1 MRSRLSELSF
11 LPLAAGLLTAGLTIS
26 GLAAPAAADGGPYH
40 DRIYADSFGNLV
52 VHSRSGYKRIVVGQ
66 GHLARELADYE
77 RPAART
83 TSSISTTTTAK
94 IVFRDCWKPAVLLK
108 GRSYMYGLEDGELPD
123 LPGGCHPGTARGTWR
138 GAQARPALIWSRSC
152 VPLAWGAR

>member
-11 LPLAAGLLTAGLTIS
+11 LPLAAGLLTVGLTIS
-26 GLAAPAAADGGPYH
+26 GLAVPAAADGGPYR

-77 RPAART
+77 GGSPDD
-83 TSSISTTTTAK
+83 
-94 IVFRDCWKPAVLLK
+94 VVYLDDD
-108 GRSYMYGLEDGELPD
+108 DGEDRLPR
-123 LPGGCHPGTARGTWR
+123 LLEAGGAAQGPQLHVRPGGRRVAGPARRMPPGTARGTWR

>member
-11 LPLAAGLLTAGLTIS
+11 LPLAVALTVG
-26 GLAAPAAADGGPYH
+26 GLAASAHAGGGAYH

-52 VHSRSGYKRIVVGQ
+52 IHSRSGYKRIVVGQ

-77 RPAART
+77 GGSPDGVVYLDEDDGE
-83 TSSISTTTTAK
+83 
-94 IVFRDCWKPAVLLK
+94 IVYRDCWKPAVLLK

-123 LPGGCHPGTARGTWR
+123 LPGGCHAGQRAAPGA
-138 GAQARPALIWSRSC
+138 ALRR
-152 VPLAWGAR
+152 VQP

>member
-11 LPLAAGLLTAGLTIS
+11 LPLALALTAG
-26 GLAAPAAADGGPYH
+26 GFAVPAYAGGSYH

-77 RPAART
+77 GAGSADGVVYFNDDEAVPYE
-83 TSSISTTTTAK
+83 
-94 IVFRDCWKPAVLLK
+94 CWRPAVLLK

-123 LPGGCHPGTARGTWR
+123 LPGKWCGGRERAAPGAAIRR
-138 GAQARPALIWSRSC
+138 VQP
-152 VPLAWGAR
+152 